1 MGNNYVRY
9 KFDSIAKATINEL
22 EAGIGHQNRPI
33 ADILDIAYLRV
44 VRQTEDY
51 FVYPAWF
58 TSIAC

>member
-51 FVYPAWF
+51 FVYPA
-58 TSIAC
+58 